1 MSFIEAISTQPPSF
15 RVPCLFLYTSLSHP
29 KLKWALMV
37 KMMIPRTTSIRELG
51 ISAILCIILEPFFSA
66 AKKKDV
72 RRIPNGLLL
81 ASSAI
86 TTPSFP
92 MELLNRA
99 AENHRGKNHSS
110 RTDSAI
116 LCKIGVGATEF
127 QLISKACFVEDKSH
141 ADQQCQHDIKA
152 CICIGIS

>member
-92 MELLNRA
+92 MELLNRIGKRWCTPMTSIAPA
-99 AENHRGKNHSS
+99 APAMAPLRIIAARITLPERIPPYCAKLGLAPQSFSS
-110 RTDSAI
+110 YPKRV
-116 LCKIGVGATEF
+116 L
-127 QLISKACFVEDKSH
+127 
-141 ADQQCQHDIKA
+141 
-152 CICIGIS
+152 